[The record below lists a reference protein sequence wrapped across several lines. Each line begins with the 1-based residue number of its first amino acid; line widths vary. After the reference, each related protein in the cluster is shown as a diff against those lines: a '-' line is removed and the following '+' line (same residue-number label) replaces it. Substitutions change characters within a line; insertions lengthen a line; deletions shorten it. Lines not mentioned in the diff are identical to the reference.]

1 MNDKYG
7 MNDKTD
13 KADKTGKTDKA
24 DKTGKADHHNTG
36 CLIIHGFGGNYDEI
50 SPLADHLKSRGYKV
64 ACPALAGHT
73 GRRCDLKK
81 AGYTD
86 WIKSAERGFLDLAH
100 RCQTVYIIGFSMGG
114 LIAFNLA
121 LQHKVAGIVTIN
133 TPIYYW
139 DVRKILSNIIKGL
152 TGGGRAGSIGRSL
165 TGGGLSG
172 SIGRS
177 LTGGGSAGAIGKG
190 SSGGGRQQ
198 QQRAAETAAETV
210 AESGRRQQAVADGS
224 GRAVENGSG
233 RAVAESGRRQQ
244 AVANGRGRAAADGSA
259 HAAPAEGGFTPIR
272 RYLRATVKFPLRALL
287 NFRML
292 LSRTRPLISGITC
305 PVLITQG
312 LDDDTTRADSARYIY
327 DRARSE
333 VKHIKFYKNAGHLML
348 HSPAAGEVI
357 RDIEEFITTHI

>member
-1 MNDKYG
+1 LNDKYG

-13 KADKTGKTDKA
+13 KTGKTDNH
-24 DKTGKADHHNTG
+24 DTG

-139 DVRKILSNIIKGL
+139 DVRKILSNIVKGL

-165 TGGGLSG
+165 TGGG
-172 SIGRS
+172 
-177 LTGGGSAGAIGKG
+177 SAGSIGKG

-198 QQRAAETAAETV
+198 QQRAAETAAET
-210 AESGRRQQAVADGS
+210 
-224 GRAVENGSG
+224 
-233 RAVAESGRRQQ
+233 VAESGRRQQ

-357 RDIEEFITTHI
+357 RDIEEFIATHI

>member
-24 DKTGKADHHNTG
+24 DKTGKADNHDTG

-177 LTGGGSAGAIGKG
+177 LTGGGSAGSIGKG
-190 SSGGGRQQ
+190 SSVSRLAGSIGKGSPGGGRQQ
-198 QQRAAETAAETV
+198 QQRAAETAAEAV

-244 AVANGRGRAAADGSA
+244 AVANGRGRAAADGSGRRA
-259 HAAPAEGGFTPIR
+259 VESDFAPIR
-272 RYLRATVKFPLRALL
+272 RY
-287 NFRML
+287 
-292 LSRTRPLISGITC
+292 SGR
-305 PVLITQG
+305 L
-312 LDDDTTRADSARYIY
+312 
-327 DRARSE
+327 
-333 VKHIKFYKNAGHLML
+333 
-348 HSPAAGEVI
+348 
-357 RDIEEFITTHI
+357 